1 MSELSRPN
9 CVISRWNANGFMI
22 LERKLL
28 SGRRV
33 SIFHVRRF
41 HWWMKG
47 RMCLCK
53 HFSCIS
59 SVICYKYILKV
70 LSIVVTVIYEVKE
83 LLVRLIRH
91 IFKFVKAFS
100 PEFFRR
106 KIDLHMQDVTVNIP
120 WHFNLSNK

>member
-1 MSELSRPN
+1 
-9 CVISRWNANGFMI
+9 
-22 LERKLL
+22 
-28 SGRRV
+28 
-33 SIFHVRRF
+33 
-41 HWWMKG
+41 
-47 RMCLCK
+47 MCPCK

-120 WHFNLSNK
+120 